1 MLDRRTGIISWYC
14 CSRLCPILQNRQ
26 SSPRWHND
34 PKYALVEWRTRNLKA
49 VDAAHFQEMVQN
61 KEENEENTSHFF
73 TATRIQSHFLHY
85 SGLRLPTQVTYTES
99 WNMERNLWQ
108 HGPTPNT
115 PLSVKQEK
123 GTPSHSIL
131 SISNRVVDSPP
142 ELVKVFAA
150 HFFKPEPSSS
160 VAHLLK
166 VNIATSVLVSSA
178 KFFHPVTQKEL
189 IFAVNSLK
197 KSSSCWWY
205 NRWNSPAWA
214 ERARVPPGNTKGT
227 YLCHQ

>member
-1 MLDRRTGIISWYC
+1 MRRTFKKWCKTKKKTKRTPATSSLQLESSRISYTTLASAYQRKLRIRKAETWKETC
-14 CSRLCPILQNRQ
+14 DNMDLLQTLRFL
-26 SSPRWHND
+26 S
-34 PKYALVEWRTRNLKA
+34 
-49 VDAAHFQEMVQN
+49 N
-61 KEENEENTSHFF
+61 KKKE
-73 TATRIQSHFLHY
+73 
-85 SGLRLPTQVTYTES
+85 P
-99 WNMERNLWQ
+99 
-108 HGPTPNT
+108 
-115 PLSVKQEK
+115 
-123 GTPSHSIL
+123 PSHPIL

-197 KSSSCWWY
+197 KSSSC
-205 NRWNSPAWA
+205 
-214 ERARVPPGNTKGT
+214 
-227 YLCHQ
+227 